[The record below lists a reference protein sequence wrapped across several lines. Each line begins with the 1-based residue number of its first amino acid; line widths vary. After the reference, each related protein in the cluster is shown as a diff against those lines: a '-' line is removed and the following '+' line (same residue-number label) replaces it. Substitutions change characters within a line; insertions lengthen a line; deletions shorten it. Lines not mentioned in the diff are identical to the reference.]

1 MNNCMDKIERNRKS
15 VNRFNEKK
23 YKFLMN
29 LYINYYIKID
39 GIFYKNGKKYL
50 RRSVRQLA
58 KDIDCSI
65 GFINKML
72 TQMKKEGLIEYG
84 FINNDG
90 NRKHCH
96 ERMCIFVTPKG
107 RVLLEEIHKEQV
119 RRERK
124 AEAISKYEK
133 IVNDREAKAVKLN
146 NKYINKSSDEG
157 FFRKH
162 NDSLT
167 GEACKILK
175 DYGYECRFTPG
186 LCRYIHAG
194 LNLLAKGDKTIK
206 LSCFKRFIRE
216 IFKKYGKISLHRL
229 FNFGFIKRY
238 LSNLNSEITYYEN
251 QDARKK
257 YQTSNLFINNSEKEY
272 QTTSLFI
279 IKNPSR
285 GLTSIGDILSNLKF
299 TVSG

>member
-1 MNNCMDKIERNRKS
+1 MRVELNSKS
-15 VNRFNEKK
+15 VKRFNEKTD
-23 YKFLMN
+23 KFFMN
-29 LYINYYIKID
+29 LYIYYYVKTE
-39 GIFYKNGKKYL
+39 GIFYKYGKKYL

-72 TQMKKEGLIEYG
+72 TWMKEEGLIEYG
-84 FINNDG
+84 FINTDG

-96 ERMCIFVTPKG
+96 ERMCIYITPKG
-107 RVLLEEIHKEQV
+107 RVFMEDIKKDNDRKN
-119 RRERK
+119 RRK
-124 AEAISKYEK
+124 EAISKYEK
-133 IVNDREAKAVKLN
+133 RVNDRKAKAVKLN

-157 FFRKH
+157 IFKKH

-167 GEACKILK
+167 GIACKILR
-175 DYGYECRFTPG
+175 DYGYECRFTVG

-194 LNLLAKGDKTIK
+194 LKLLGKGDESNTISRFK
-206 LSCFKRFIRE
+206 LFISK
-216 IFKKYGKISLHRL
+216 ITSKYGKISIHRL
-229 FNFGFIKRY
+229 FNYGFIKRY
-238 LSNLNSEITYYEN
+238 FAVLASEITYYET

-285 GLTSIGDILSNLKF
+285 GLTSIGDILSNFKF